1 MTDHY
6 TSLLASRYASAE
18 MSAIFS
24 PHFRYATWRQLWIAL
39 AKAQKQLGLAIS
51 QEQIKEMQETYN
63 LIDFAK
69 AAAYEK
75 KFGHDVMAHIHTFA
89 DQCPKEIGRAHV

>member
-24 PHFRYATWRQLWIAL
+24 PYSRYTTWRQLWIAL
-39 AKAQKQLGLAIS
+39 AKAQKQLGLTIS
-51 QEQIKEMQETYN
+51 QEQIEEMQEAYHS
-63 LIDFAK
+63 IDFAK

-75 KFGHDVMAHIHTFA
+75 NSVTMSWRIFIPLQTNVLKLALLST
-89 DQCPKEIGRAHV
+89 